1 MTDHEDTGGRLGTVI
16 ASRFRIERL
25 LGQGGMAAVYLAK
38 DETGA
43 AGQVA
48 IKILHSEMA
57 ARKEVRE
64 RFLREGYVANQVDHA
79 GAVKVLEHGTSDRS
93 TVFLV
98 MELLDGD
105 SLGDRLRHEG
115 KLSTETVLDVLDQLL
130 EVMTIAHDRGIV
142 HRDIK
147 PDNLFWTSEGKVK
160 VLDFGLARLHD
171 SIPTEVRTR
180 TGIAMGT
187 LPFMAPEQA
196 LGRRHEIDGRTDL
209 FAIGATALKLLTNK
223 KVHDANSEA
232 ELLMAM
238 ASKPAPPV
246 AQVAPLIPAALAM
259 ILDRSLAFNRDA
271 RYASAREM
279 LQDVRAVR
287 AGQAPPIATR
297 LVAAESDVTRPER
310 AAPVVPTAASKTVA
324 GVSAPT
330 QPGVSAAAAESQRQE
345 PSKRR
350 LGLILAAAFCALA
363 LLAAAAYAVAG
374 GSGDTPSASRS
385 ATLAAASAEPTATST
400 STSARPTT
408 TPKAAP
414 PTTSKRTSGA
424 GPAIV
429 RKPPPPEPDQT
440 SQAAESQAAMNQAA
454 ETAARALDAAIEQQK
469 PPEKRRHKPRD

>member
-1 MTDHEDTGGRLGTVI
+1 MSEHEDSGGRLGTVI
-16 ASRFRIERL
+16 ASRFRLERL

-38 DETGA
+38 DETGT
-43 AGQVA
+43 AGNVA

-64 RFLREGYVANQVDHA
+64 RFLREGYVANQVDHP
-79 GAVKVLEHGTSDRS
+79 GAVKVLEHGAADRS

-130 EVMTIAHDRGIV
+130 DVMTVAHDRGIV

-147 PDNLFWTSEGKVK
+147 PDNLFWTTEGKVK

-271 RYASAREM
+271 RYAGAREM
-279 LQDVRAVR
+279 LEDVRAVR
-287 AGQAPPIATR
+287 AGQPPPVASR
-297 LVAAESDVTRPER
+297 LIAAESDVTRPER
-310 AAPVVPTAASKTVA
+310 VAPVIPTFAPKTAVDA
-324 GVSAPT
+324 SAPT
-330 QPGVSAAAAESQRQE
+330 QPGAASNQQKQE
-345 PSKRR
+345 TPKRR
-350 LGLILAAAFCALA
+350 VGLILAAAFGALA
-363 LLAAAAYAVAG
+363 LLAAAAYAVSSGPSDSPTAG
-374 GSGDTPSASRS
+374 SN
-385 ATLAAASAEPTATST
+385 ATLAAANAEPTAAPAS
-400 STSARPTT
+400 SVGQ
-408 TPKAAP
+408 P
-414 PTTSKRTSGA
+414 PTTASKPTPTAAKRTSSAGA
-424 GPAIV
+424 A
-429 RKPPPPEPDQT
+429 RKPPPPESDQM
-440 SQAAESQAAMNQAA
+440 SQAAAHQAAMNQAA
-454 ETAARALDAAIEQQK
+454 ETAQRALDAAIKQQK
-469 PPEKRRHKPRD
+469 APEKRRHRPRD